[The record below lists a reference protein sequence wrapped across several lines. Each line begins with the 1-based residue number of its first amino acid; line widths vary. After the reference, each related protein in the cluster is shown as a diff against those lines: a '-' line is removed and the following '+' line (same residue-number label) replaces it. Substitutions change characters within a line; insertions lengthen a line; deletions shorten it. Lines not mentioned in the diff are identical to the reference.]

1 MALVQIPG
9 TPGPAPAAAL
19 VLAIPLTSV
28 LDSGTRKLVHV
39 TVGNED
45 VYRPVEVKLGP
56 RSGDFYPVLEG
67 LKEGDRVVVRGNFLL
82 DSQFQIAGLPSLLYP
97 DGQAPSAGHAGHG
110 GTAPSA
116 PATQPNSQAPAPDHS
131 GHGGKVPAPPV
142 VPPPDASGTQPP
154 VHKH

>member
-1 MALVQIPG
+1 VETAK
-9 TPGPAPAAAL
+9 PAN
-19 VLAIPLTSV
+19 VLAIPLTAV
-28 LDSGTRKLVHV
+28 LDSGTRKLVHLAM
-39 TVGNED
+39 GDD

-56 RSGDFYPVLEG
+56 RSGDSYPVLDG

-110 GTAPSA
+110 GNA
-116 PATQPNSQAPAPDHS
+116 PAASANKPKGQVPATDHS
-131 GHGGKVPAPPV
+131 GHGGNAPAPPLA
-142 VPPPDASGTQPP
+142 PPPSATGSKPP